1 MMLQSICSNGR
12 RSPSSSIRVNEGLR
26 VEGEACHKV
35 EKGLGRYAL
44 ESNEAK
50 LSSPSC
56 IPQAIAPRGNG
67 LKRVEWQIHK
77 TTNHGMYYCSWL
89 ILGGA
94 TSRRSSLYNRV
105 LSSLECRL
113 IGYSVAGVSDDV
125 LFFLPI
131 SLLLSIFLFFSTL
144 YLSSLA
150 PPIYFLFELIL

>member
-35 EKGLGRYAL
+35 ERGLGRYAL

-67 LKRVEWQIHK
+67 LKRVEWQMHK
-77 TTNHGMYYCSWL
+77 TTNHGDP
-89 ILGGA
+89 G
-94 TSRRSSLYNRV
+94 N
-105 LSSLECRL
+105 LSES
-113 IGYSVAGVSDDV
+113 A
-125 LFFLPI
+125 FLDPPDI
-131 SLLLSIFLFFSTL
+131 TNYVQSTAPTPQLLSETFYSHIRISAVRSN
-144 YLSSLA
+144 SSSSSKT
-150 PPIYFLFELIL
+150 E